1 LKEDLLS
8 MTEMEKTLSL
18 SSPSTEPRLSCLDTM
33 ALDLPHTI
41 TTTTTNED
49 YDDDLFG
56 NNGPEN
62 KTVGLQ
68 QLTEQH
74 HRDLTYGAERRKG
87 IARKD
92 PPGTPDLAARS
103 TETRQAEEMRIA
115 DGEEE
120 EEEEE

>member
-1 LKEDLLS
+1 
-8 MTEMEKTLSL
+8 
-18 SSPSTEPRLSCLDTM
+18 M

-62 KTVGLQ
+62 KTFGLQ

-74 HRDLTYGAERRKG
+74 HRDLFTARKEERASL
-87 IARKD
+87 ARKD
-92 PPGTPDLAARS
+92 PPGTPDLGARS

-120 EEEEE
+120 EEEPPRARIHPKGKADAALG

>member
-1 LKEDLLS
+1 
-8 MTEMEKTLSL
+8 MTEMEETLSPL
-18 SSPSTEPRLSCLDTM
+18 HQLNRDYPVWTSM
-33 ALDLPHTI
+33 ALDLPNTI

-74 HRDLTYGAERRKG
+74 HRDLST
-87 IARKD
+87 ARKEERASLAKTR
-92 PPGTPDLAARS
+92 PAHLTSQRDLQKRD
-103 TETRQAEEMRIA
+103 RPRK
-115 DGEEE
+115 
-120 EEEEE
+120 

>member
-1 LKEDLLS
+1 
-8 MTEMEKTLSL
+8 MTEMEKNLSL
-18 SSPSTEPRLSCLDTM
+18 SSPSIEPRLSCLDTM

-74 HRDLTYGAERRKG
+74 HRDLST
-87 IARKD
+87 ARKEERASLAKTR
-92 PPGTPDLAARS
+92 PAHLTSQRDLQKRD
-103 TETRQAEEMRIA
+103 RPRK
-115 DGEEE
+115 
-120 EEEEE
+120 

>member
-1 LKEDLLS
+1 
-8 MTEMEKTLSL
+8 MTEMEKTLSPL
-18 SSPSTEPRLSCLDTM
+18 HQLNRDYPVWTFM

-56 NNGPEN
+56 NNGPGN

-74 HRDLTYGAERRKG
+74 HRDLST
-87 IARKD
+87 ARKEERASLAKTR
-92 PPGTPDLAARS
+92 PAHLTSQRDLQKRD
-103 TETRQAEEMRIA
+103 RPRK
-115 DGEEE
+115 
-120 EEEEE
+120 